1 MNLKQYA
8 PHLLYIISTTT
19 SPQPLAF
26 TEGII
31 TTHSSFSQSG
41 AHKRTPSHDFIN
53 ATLSTCQSNDIINSA
68 TGLHNNLGQDTV
80 VKAEICKVSQP
91 STISAPTTNP
101 TTSTTTTTPTT
112 STTTPTTSAT
122 TTKTDNPSTTQ
133 SQYLSDALIARNKD
147 EMRIRDPRNIEW
159 KKDFKNDNSLKNLQ
173 DPNTL
178 ELNLKIAGN
187 AIIYLSVF
195 YLIN

>member
-68 TGLHNNLGQDTV
+68 TSSTGLRNNLGQDTV

-91 STISAPTTNP
+91 STISATTTTNP

-112 STTTPTTSAT
+112 STT